1 MTKGMP
7 VPVFLA
13 VLVCSVA
20 LTGCEGRGNNSD
32 LEAANGEVLSSVTS
46 GLAKVKRNLA
56 DLNDELHAT
65 RGIQEELVKQ
75 MEALI
80 TEREETE
87 VTSKATEQR
96 VEELTAAVNEQK
108 EICNQLENEINAL
121 NTVIENQQATINEL
135 QTSVAE
141 LASMIDQQAVIEQQE
156 SIEP

>member
-1 MTKGMP
+1 MP
-7 VPVFLA
+7 VPVFLG